1 MRNPDRIPKIL
12 KRLEEVWLKN
22 PDLRFGQLI
31 ENVFPNRP
39 GFDKKYSRSA
49 YFIED
54 ENFVKVLEE
63 YYGVK
68 KNGRQINR

>member
-1 MRNPDRIPKIL
+1 MRDPKRIPDFLERL
-12 KRLEEVWLKN
+12 KEVWLKN

-49 YFIED
+49 YFVED
-54 ENFVKVLEE
+54 ENFVKIIKDFYKEE
-63 YYGVK
+63 
-68 KNGRQINR
+68 